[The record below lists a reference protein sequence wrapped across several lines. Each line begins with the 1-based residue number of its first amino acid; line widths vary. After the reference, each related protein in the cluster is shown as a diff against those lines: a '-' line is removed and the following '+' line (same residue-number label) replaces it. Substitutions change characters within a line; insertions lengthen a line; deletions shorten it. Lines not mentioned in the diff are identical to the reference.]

1 MSSFLSLSLRNLETR
16 TKEHFRN
23 VRLNHLEKT
32 AIASHVWNTG
42 HEINKSA
49 TLLKSVNEKNELMI
63 WEKIFIHKHAHYM
76 MNFEIPPESSLIKK
90 YVCRPPDSA
99 SIEPTSNATMRDVTL
114 QSIWIENGRNIARIN
129 CLQVSKLPK
138 LEVTVL

>member
-1 MSSFLSLSLRNLETR
+1 MSSTQCEKVYIGQTKRNLETR

-23 VRLNHLEKT
+23 LRLNHLEKS

-49 TLLKSVNEKNELMI
+49 TLLKSVNIKNELMI
-63 WEKIFIHKHAHYM
+63 WEKIFIHKHAHHI
-76 MNFEIPPESSLIKK
+76 MNFEIPPESYLIKK

-99 SIEPTSNATMRDVTL
+99 SIAPTSSGTMRDVTL
-114 QSIWIENGRNIARIN
+114 QSI
-129 CLQVSKLPK
+129 
-138 LEVTVL
+138 